1 MHIVRSIVTLLV
13 SLSLLGCSDAPAP
26 QKRTPKPH
34 LVEVV
39 SAQRAVLAV
48 ERERTGTLRAQ
59 QEIQV
64 FNQEEGRITS
74 LPFYAGDRVRAGD
87 VVARLDDALLRAQ
100 LARTQ
105 ALRRKAGKDLAR
117 IGELIDKRLTAQ
129 TELTRAETELAV
141 ARADEQMLL
150 TRLAYTTVRAPI
162 AGVISQRL
170 SEPGNIAERYT
181 HLLTIS
187 DQRTLITEVAVSEL
201 LINKLRQGDNVAVSI
216 DALGSEAG
224 LQGVITRIYPNLDPV
239 TRTGTVE
246 IGLDSPPP
254 GARPGQLVRVRLRTQ
269 ASERLLIPFSALRR
283 SVDGEYLFTLDE
295 TQQVVKTTVVTGL
308 RIGEQVEIL
317 SGLAPGSQVV
327 TRGFT
332 NLRAGMSVKQVDA
345 AVPES
350 TLTTLPARSP
360 AVQDTVTDTPI
371 PATLQSGTPKPAAN
385 ASNMSAKQSTQP

>member
-1 MHIVRSIVTLLV
+1 MPIALSIMITLV
-13 SLSLLGCSDAPAP
+13 SLSILGCSEAPAP
-26 QKRTPKPH
+26 QPRTPKPH

-59 QEIQV
+59 QEIQI

-74 LPFYAGDRVRAGD
+74 LPFYAGDPVRAGD
-87 VVARLDDALLRAQ
+87 VVARLDAALLQAQ

-105 ALRRKAGKDLAR
+105 ALRRKAEKDLAR

-141 ARADEQMLL
+141 AKADEQMLV
-150 TRLAYTTVRAPI
+150 TRLAYTTLRAPI
-162 AGVISQRL
+162 SGVVSQRL

-181 HLLTIS
+181 HLMTIS

-201 LINKLRQGDNVAVSI
+201 LINKLHKGDPVAVTI
-216 DALGSEAG
+216 DALGSATV
-224 LQGVITRIYPNLDPV
+224 LPGVITRIYPNLDPV

-283 SVDGEYLFTLDE
+283 AVEGEYLFTLDAA
-295 TQQVVKTTVVTGL
+295 QQVRQTFVVTGL
-308 RIGEQVEIL
+308 RIGEQVEVL
-317 SGLAPGSQVV
+317 SGLQPGSQVV

-332 NLRAGMSVKQVDA
+332 NLRTGMSVKQVA
-345 AVPES
+345 AAAQ
-350 TLTTLPARSP
+350 TTATHAAGAAGKPSK
-360 AVQDTVTDTPI
+360 QDT
-371 PATLQSGTPKPAAN
+371 
-385 ASNMSAKQSTQP
+385 QP